1 MGKKAGGAAMIKISR
16 VAVFDPQYAAIV
28 SARPHEEPNAA
39 VAREETQYTN
49 FLTLLKRW
57 RALANSLLF
66 FLFLKDRKAT
76 TCFNS
81 EPPPAPEIIHT
92 LAIHWPVTFL
102 KNTLKR
108 RGNTSMWGQT
118 QKVVTLFNGAAL
130 RLVNVMLSGGGDGV
144 SEGMCS

>member
-1 MGKKAGGAAMIKISR
+1 MAGSGEFTS
-16 VAVFDPQYAAIV
+16 
-28 SARPHEEPNAA
+28 
-39 VAREETQYTN
+39 
-49 FLTLLKRW
+49 
-57 RALANSLLF
+57 F

-130 RLVNVMLSGGGDGV
+130 RLVNVMLSGGDGV